1 MAGREVL
8 MLEAP
13 PDAALEGW
21 SAVRGDEDID
31 ALPYIDEDYGNP
43 RVKAEVDRLV
53 EEEMRRSVKKPADFL
68 RDLPPM
74 PKFDFENHPMLARE
88 YERVRAGRPPATLE
102 MSRYGLE
109 PPPINKRNDV
119 SAWRQAVRNA
129 QTLVQHQ
136 IIRIENLDLM
146 MKYGVDVWK
155 HQNKQMESFLS
166 RLQAIA
172 LEYNENI
179 ENVNRER
186 KFHQQNTGV
195 ELDALSAQWTELCLK
210 NIGIQAACAELENH
224 IEQLKMEAKESG
236 LDLNPNMETAPAT
249 S

>member
-1 MAGREVL
+1 

-88 YERVRAGRPPATLE
+88 YERVRAGRPSATLE

-146 MKYGVDVWK
+146 VKYGVDVWK

-224 IEQLKMEAKESG
+224 IEHLKMEAKESG

>member
-166 RLQAIA
+166 RYASDYLCDGFNAI
-172 LEYNENI
+172 I
-179 ENVNRER
+179 EFDKVFCYETTCQLPSGES
-186 KFHQQNTGV
+186 K
-195 ELDALSAQWTELCLK
+195 LISLLCL
-210 NIGIQAACAELENH
+210 L
-224 IEQLKMEAKESG
+224 G
-236 LDLNPNMETAPAT
+236 LYAWL
-249 S
+249 

>member
-1 MAGREVL
+1 

-13 PDAALEGW
+13 SDAALEGW

-31 ALPYIDEDYGNP
+31 ALPYIDEDYGDP

-155 HQNKQMESFLS
+155 HQNKHMESFLS

-179 ENVNRER
+179 ESVNRER

-195 ELDALSAQWTELCLK
+195 ELDGLSAQWTELCLK

-224 IEQLKMEAKESG
+224 IEQLKMEAKECG
-236 LDLNPNMETAPAT
+236 LDLNPDVETAPT
-249 S
+249 TI